1 MSSVPNFNS
10 NTENLKNK
18 IESMRKFQAES
29 SQDLSL
35 KKERSMERGNN
46 DEEILRTEA
55 KREEESG
62 K

>member
-46 DEEILRTEA
+46 DEEILRTET

>member
-18 IESMRKFQAES
+18 IESMRKFQAAS

-46 DEEILRTEA
+46 DEEILRTET